1 MTMFEKIYTPL
12 ILTAAL
18 LGIAFSQVSSVKHIA
33 GHAILPLLMVML
45 TLTFFQVPLR
55 EVKQAFTRTTFTLTT
70 LVINFLWSPLLAWG
84 LAFVFLSDHPSL
96 YIGFIMLM
104 ITPCTDWY
112 LVFTGIAKGDVA
124 LSTAI
129 LPVNLLLQLLLLPV
143 YLLLFAGT
151 GGMVQP
157 AFFIESVVMV
167 LFSPFLIAIL
177 FRLLLKKTPRMMK
190 SLQSGA
196 GPLPIVFLS
205 LAIAAMFASEGRLLL
220 ENLHVLW
227 IIFVPIVLFF
237 LINFFIG
244 RWAGNIMNFPES
256 WRTSLTMT
264 TLARNSPV
272 ALAVAMTAFPD
283 RPLVALALITGPLL
297 ELPVLAVVSQILLYV
312 TRQNR

>member
-33 GHAILPLLMVML
+33 GQAILPLLMVML

-55 EVKQAFTRTTFTLTT
+55 EVKQAFTRTTFTQAT

-84 LAFVFLSDHPSL
+84 LASVFLSDHPSL

-143 YLLLFAGT
+143 FLLLFAGT
-151 GGMVQP
+151 GGIVQP
-157 AFFIESVVMV
+157 AFLIESVLMV
-167 LFSPFLIAIL
+167 LFLPFLIAIL
-177 FRLLLKKTPRMMK
+177 FRFLLKNTPRMMK
-190 SLQSGA
+190 NLQSGA
-196 GPLPIVFLS
+196 GPLPVVFLC
-205 LAIAAMFASEGRLLL
+205 LAIAAMFASEGRVLL
-220 ENLHVLW
+220 ENLSVLW
-227 IIFVPIVLFF
+227 IIFVPITLFF
-237 LINFFIG
+237 FINFFIG
-244 RWAGNIMNFPES
+244 RWAGNFMNFPES

-297 ELPVLAVVSQILLYV
+297 ELPVLAAVSQILLYIS
-312 TRQNR
+312 RHNR